1 MKPGDTT
8 TCVDLDFM
16 EAVRN
21 KLELFQHTEAVDIQ
35 NRMKSLFE
43 NNYHYE
49 YTVRDDNGK
58 LQALMVIAADDLDYH
73 VGKPCLVVEMACSL
87 IDGVLVD
94 GYRWVL
100 ELAKKHNLEWV
111 RYTRT
116 EGYNICCKYKKISP
130 QLTQEKGFVHGKKE

>member
-35 NRMKSLFE
+35 KRMKSLFE

-94 GYRWVL
+94 AYRWVL